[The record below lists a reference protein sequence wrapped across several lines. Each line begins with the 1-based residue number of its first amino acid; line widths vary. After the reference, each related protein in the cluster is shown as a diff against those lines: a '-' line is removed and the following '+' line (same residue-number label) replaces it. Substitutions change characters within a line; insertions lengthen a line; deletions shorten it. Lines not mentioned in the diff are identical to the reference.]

1 MLQQATKPQPRIDW
15 SSLYFT
21 AAAENEQ
28 FTDVQI
34 VTAKSEY
41 DRIVGELSFDRSLAN
56 PFTLPDIPSVEVRE
70 AVTIDE
76 HGGFRVIIH
85 ADAVS
90 DDVMWK
96 ALDMVADAMFHL
108 DGNSGTIYFS
118 DAISFKR
125 G

>member
-21 AAAENEQ
+21 AVAENEQ

-41 DRIVGELSFDRSLAN
+41 DRIAGDLTFDSSMAN
-56 PFTLPDIPSVEVRE
+56 PFSMPKLPNIEVRE
-70 AVTIDE
+70 AVTVDDQ
-76 HGGFRVIIH
+76 GSFRVVIH

-90 DDVMWK
+90 DDIIWK
-96 ALDMVADAMFHL
+96 ALDMVADAMYHL

-118 DAISFKR
+118 DAISFTR

>member
-15 SSLYFT
+15 SSLYF
-21 AAAENEQ
+21 AAATENEQ

-41 DRIVGELSFDRSLAN
+41 DMIVGELSFDRSLSN
-56 PFTLPDIPSVEVRE
+56 PFTLPDTPIVEVRE

-76 HGGFRVIIH
+76 HGGFRAIIH

-108 DGNSGTIYFS
+108 NGNSGTVYFS
-118 DAISFKR
+118 DAISFKP

>member
-1 MLQQATKPQPRIDW
+1 MLQQATKLQPRIDW

-118 DAISFKR
+118 AAISFKR

>member
-41 DRIVGELSFDRSLAN
+41 DRIVGELTFDGSMTN
-56 PFTLPDIPSVEVRE
+56 PFSMPKSPNIEVRE
-70 AVTIDE
+70 AVTVDDQ
-76 HGGFRVIIH
+76 GSFRVIIH

-96 ALDMVADAMFHL
+96 ALDMVADAMYHL

>member
-41 DRIVGELSFDRSLAN
+41 DRIVGELSFDHSSAN
-56 PFTLPDIPSVEVRE
+56 PFTLPDVPSVEVRE

-76 HGGFRVIIH
+76 HGEFRVIIH

-118 DAISFKR
+118 AAISFKR

>member
-41 DRIVGELSFDRSLAN
+41 DRIVSELSFDRSLAN
-56 PFTLPDIPSVEVRE
+56 PFTLPDVPSVEVRE

-90 DDVMWK
+90 DEVMWK

-118 DAISFKR
+118 AAISFKR

>member
-28 FTDVQI
+28 FTDVRI

-56 PFTLPDIPSVEVRE
+56 PFALPEIPSVEVRE

-76 HGGFRVIIH
+76 HGSFRVIIH

-118 DAISFKR
+118 AAISFKR